1 MTAEERSDKTKKIIW
16 TAGALIGIILLI
28 LGKRKMSRIQKE
40 CTWFGLIVYFF
51 AVLGWMDYNVI
62 HIVAGHPCNLMPYWL
77 SLATLYIALT
87 FIVTWH
93 SYMETWNPKIAAKHG
108 LTVFLF
114 LVGAFADW
122 FFFLWA
128 GYVND
133 LNMQWA
139 WMWQH
144 MVFGW
149 WTGYAQITW
158 SLCIVVVIIGIWIK
172 VRD

>member
-1 MTAEERSDKTKKIIW
+1 MTAEERSDKAKKIIW
-16 TAGALIGIILLI
+16 TVGALIAVILVL
-28 LGKRKMSRIQKE
+28 LGKRKLTKDQKE
-40 CTWFGLIVYFF
+40 CVWFGIVVYCF
-51 AVLGWMDYNVI
+51 AVVGWIDYNVI
-62 HIVAGHPCNLMPYWL
+62 HIVAKYPVDLMPYWL

-93 SYMETWNPKIAAKHG
+93 SFMETESVRNAAKHG

-122 FFFLWA
+122 FYFLWA
-128 GYVND
+128 GSID
-133 LNMQWA
+133 PLESQWW